1 MNGKDVVLEKW
12 RGSRR
17 LDSTV
22 LLAEG
27 SDTFVFCTFMYREF
41 CNMELDLNKGRQK
54 FNICFYL
61 KLFFIYFIII
71 LIC

>member
-1 MNGKDVVLEKW
+1 
-12 RGSRR
+12 
-17 LDSTV
+17 
-22 LLAEG
+22 LAEG

-61 KLFFIYFIII
+61 KLFYIYFIII